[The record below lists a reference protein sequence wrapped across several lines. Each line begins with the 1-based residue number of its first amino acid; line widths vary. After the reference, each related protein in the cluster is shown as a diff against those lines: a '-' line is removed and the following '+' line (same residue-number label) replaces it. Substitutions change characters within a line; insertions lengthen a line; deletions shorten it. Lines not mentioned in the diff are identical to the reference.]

1 MFRTA
6 CIFAALALCAA
17 TAPPRISL
25 ELASDNWKTG
35 TTNTLPVSGKA
46 DHPLVAGATNKDVA
60 KSCEADNSGSSA
72 ANAALCDF
80 PIAKAYDHL
89 DDQTSA
95 TINVQTVIKLLDTLK
110 EDLTDPVAVADQVY
124 ASLADLTNP
133 RDSLPAVQTRSTYIF
148 EYDAHDQAMN
158 HAAQVT
164 FVLVINDVTKPGID
178 TTTAGV
184 LATNTCEAGAQAMD
198 ICARDVE
205 LPNHWTCTDPTL
217 LDTMVATV
225 VETSTCPPTW
235 IEWTRAHTC
244 GVGCTIS
251 TQATC
256 TDHADRYGEGGVSN
270 SDDKTYTRTVTDN
283 TAPVFSNHDDVS
295 LECDRARTG
304 ITESDFAFTTALDN
318 TYTMSAAYMADVT
331 YYAVDTNAV
340 TAFNAAWHTSKL
352 IDSADGLDVQT
363 TTLSFGAKDG
373 CDNEAS
379 TSRVI
384 TVTDTTPPTFTA
396 EANMNDASA
405 LVTERNQ
412 GHPKA
417 AHKIEN
423 GIRTFDI
430 SPNNHALFA
439 EKCESHTNGGITHQN
454 FGVAQAAA
462 CKAAIEGGLE
472 TVWSCTDASECHLDS
487 HSVDTSKGFMLHANA
502 QFSDTCCLD
511 VNTMPTATWTTP
523 FDPKIVGTYTRQ
535 FTKFDCTGVHSASV
549 DFTVVLQDIDAP
561 IIHMES
567 CDPINYVRHGVGGSA
582 LHQLSNTVTDGC
594 RNIYEASNAVEYTDS
609 GAQCHDYVDGVLS
622 HAVEV
627 SGQVVNM
634 RIVGTYLISYNCA
647 DLSGNAATP
656 VTRTVIIEDT
666 TPPTLR
672 FDSARSQGVAMNFV
686 EAGFPYD
693 DAGVTMSDSLDMEC
707 IYDDVE
713 ISADVAYCNSSGEH
727 GVVGKNG
734 DTVTDGE
741 KYWEKPSCNA
751 IKTALTASA
760 LPLTNGQYIITTT
773 AAQRTLVNCYFG
785 EVGTPI
791 ANAITFIVYTG
802 GDFQVAPASGD
813 CTNTLGSNAE
823 RMGAGAH
830 NVAALKQS
838 PEFLGMSGPTA
849 TQAAIDYT
857 DAVESQHV
865 ACVINNNAAADADPH
880 PNDALTQTNALAQVN
895 RGHAEPGVY
904 VITFWGNDRVGNQAV
919 NIMRTV
925 IVKDTL
931 PPVIS
936 LLHPDSGAVLAQG
949 DSKVVG
955 LDSRTNYDAGTG
967 AAHHAYMAETTSV
980 NGWFIGAVA
989 CAVSGVALLATSMKK
1004 TPTSVPV

>member
-1 MFRTA
+1 
-6 CIFAALALCAA
+6 
-17 TAPPRISL
+17 
-25 ELASDNWKTG
+25 
-35 TTNTLPVSGKA
+35 
-46 DHPLVAGATNKDVA
+46 
-60 KSCEADNSGSSA
+60 
-72 ANAALCDF
+72 
-80 PIAKAYDHL
+80 
-89 DDQTSA
+89 
-95 TINVQTVIKLLDTLK
+95 
-110 EDLTDPVAVADQVY
+110 
-124 ASLADLTNP
+124 
-133 RDSLPAVQTRSTYIF
+133 
-148 EYDAHDQAMN
+148 
-158 HAAQVT
+158 
-164 FVLVINDVTKPGID
+164 
-178 TTTAGV
+178 
-184 LATNTCEAGAQAMD
+184 
-198 ICARDVE
+198 
-205 LPNHWTCTDPTL
+205 
-217 LDTMVATV
+217 
-225 VETSTCPPTW
+225 
-235 IEWTRAHTC
+235 
-244 GVGCTIS
+244 
-251 TQATC
+251 
-256 TDHADRYGEGGVSN
+256 
-270 SDDKTYTRTVTDN
+270 
-283 TAPVFSNHDDVS
+283 
-295 LECDRARTG
+295 
-304 ITESDFAFTTALDN
+304 
-318 TYTMSAAYMADVT
+318 
-331 YYAVDTNAV
+331 
-340 TAFNAAWHTSKL
+340 
-352 IDSADGLDVQT
+352 
-363 TTLSFGAKDG
+363 
-373 CDNEAS
+373 
-379 TSRVI
+379 
-384 TVTDTTPPTFTA
+384 
-396 EANMNDASA
+396 
-405 LVTERNQ
+405 
-412 GHPKA
+412 
-417 AHKIEN
+417 
-423 GIRTFDI
+423 
-430 SPNNHALFA
+430 
-439 EKCESHTNGGITHQN
+439 
-454 FGVAQAAA
+454 
-462 CKAAIEGGLE
+462 
-472 TVWSCTDASECHLDS
+472 
-487 HSVDTSKGFMLHANA
+487 
-502 QFSDTCCLD
+502 
-511 VNTMPTATWTTP
+511 
-523 FDPKIVGTYTRQ
+523 
-535 FTKFDCTGVHSASV
+535 
-549 DFTVVLQDIDAP
+549 
-561 IIHMES
+561 
-567 CDPINYVRHGVGGSA
+567 
-582 LHQLSNTVTDGC
+582 
-594 RNIYEASNAVEYTDS
+594 VEYTDS

-634 RIVGTYLISYNCA
+634 RIVGTYLINYNCA

-672 FDSARSQGVAMNFV
+672 FDSARSQGGALNFV

-865 ACVINNNAAADADPH
+865 ACVINNNGAADAVAVADADPH
-880 PNDALTQTNALAQVN
+880 PNDALTQSNANAQVN

-949 DSKVVG
+949 NKNVVG
-955 LDSRTNYDAGTG
+955 LDSRTNYDAVTG